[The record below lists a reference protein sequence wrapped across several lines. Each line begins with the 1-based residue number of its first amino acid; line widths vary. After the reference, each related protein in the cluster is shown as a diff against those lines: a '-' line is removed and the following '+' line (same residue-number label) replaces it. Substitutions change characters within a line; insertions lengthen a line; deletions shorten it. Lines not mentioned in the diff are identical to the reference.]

1 MLSHP
6 VELAAYFSTSVKV
19 ILGKR
24 ERSTLG
30 SLRKSN
36 SNQTKRNSH
45 NLRFLHFVDMQ
56 LDFSSVSAIL
66 TDRFLPRPG
75 KANLAKIE

>member
-30 SLRKSN
+30 SEKIKFESN
-36 SNQTKRNSH
+36 E
-45 NLRFLHFVDMQ
+45 
-56 LDFSSVSAIL
+56 
-66 TDRFLPRPG
+66 
-75 KANLAKIE
+75 AK